1 MKVDVDTKER
11 MKTIFIFLLQSYKV
25 LMGSMLVLFVP
36 QSCGDSVC
44 SITDN
49 LYREGDLHRTSLA
62 FNFLSTLCFITCY
75 TIELNRENWCIEH
88 LDISDDYG
96 DNNLPL
102 VLKERPELEMA
113 LHKINDRYYYSSQ
126 ITAGV
131 YSVNLILSTTSI
143 YFNNAGTTTITA
155 YMSFVILIL
164 MKLYNSI
171 FVSNDSKKN
180 NMALSAYMS
189 ELQSYN
195 IIDKD
200 YVINSEDVET
210 VSEYKYKISSD
221 DKDDIKVNNVII
233 GNLALV

>member
-1 MKVDVDTKER
+1 
-11 MKTIFIFLLQSYKV
+11 
-25 LMGSMLVLFVP
+25 MGSMLVLFVP
-36 QSCGDSVC
+36 QSCGDSIC

-49 LYREGDLHRTSLA
+49 LYRDDELHRTSLA
-62 FNFLSTLCFITCY
+62 FNFLSTLCFVTCY

-102 VLKERPELEMA
+102 VLKERPELEKA

-143 YFNNAGTTTITA
+143 YFNHSGTNTVTA

-164 MKLYNSI
+164 MKLYNALFI
-171 FVSNDSKKN
+171 SNDSKKN

-195 IIDKD
+195 VIDKD
-200 YVINSEDVET
+200 HIIIKDNDQQ
-210 VSEYKYKISSD
+210 VSEYKYRKSFD
-221 DKDDIKVNNVII
+221 DKDDEIKADNVIVA
-233 GNLALV
+233 NLTMV

>member
-11 MKTIFIFLLQSYKV
+11 IKTIFIFLLQSYKV
-25 LMGSMLVLFVP
+25 LMGSMLVIFVP
-36 QSCGDSVC
+36 QSCDNGVC

-49 LYREGDLHRTSLA
+49 FYKPGDLHKASLVL
-62 FNFLSTLCFITCY
+62 NFLSTISFTTCY
-75 TIELNRENWCIEH
+75 IIELNRENWCIEH
-88 LDISDDYG
+88 LDISDDHG

-102 VLKERPELEMA
+102 VLKDRPILETA

-164 MKLYNSI
+164 MKLYNAL
-171 FVSNDSKKN
+171 FVANDSKKN

-195 IIDKD
+195 VIDKD
-200 YVINSEDVET
+200 YVISSGDEET
-210 VSEYKYKISSD
+210 VSEYKYKMSSHN
-221 DKDDIKVNNVII
+221 KDDIKADNVIVA
-233 GNLALV
+233 NLTMV

>member
-1 MKVDVDTKER
+1 MKVDIDTKER

-49 LYREGDLHRTSLA
+49 LYREDELHRTSLV

-164 MKLYNSI
+164 MKLYNAI
-171 FVSNDSKKN
+171 FVSTDSKK

-195 IIDKD
+195 VIDKD
-200 YVINSEDVET
+200 HV
-210 VSEYKYKISSD
+210 KKW
-221 DKDDIKVNNVII
+221 
-233 GNLALV
+233 

>member
-1 MKVDVDTKER
+1 MKVDIDTKER
-11 MKTIFIFLLQSYKV
+11 MKTVFIFLLQSYKV

-36 QSCGDSVC
+36 QSCDNSVC

-49 LYREGDLHRTSLA
+49 LYREDHLHRTSLA
-62 FNFLSTLCFITCY
+62 FNFLSTICFVVCY

-88 LDISDDYG
+88 LDISDDYS

-102 VLKERPELEMA
+102 VLKERPELENA
-113 LHKINDRYYYSSQ
+113 LHKINDRYYYSSH

-171 FVSNDSKKN
+171 FISNDSKKN

-195 IIDKD
+195 VIDKD
-200 YVINSEDVET
+200 HVKKNSNGEQ
-210 VSEYKYKISSD
+210 VSEYKYRMSSD
-221 DKDDIKVNNVII
+221 DTDDIKSNNVIVA
-233 GNLALV
+233 NLTMV

>member
-11 MKTIFIFLLQSYKV
+11 IKTIFIFLLQSYKV

-36 QSCGDSVC
+36 QSCGNSIC

-62 FNFLSTLCFITCY
+62 FNFLSTLCFVTCY

-102 VLKERPELEMA
+102 VLKERPELEKA

-131 YSVNLILSTTSI
+131 YSVNLVLSTTSI
-143 YFNNAGTTTITA
+143 YFNHSGTNTITA

-164 MKLYNSI
+164 MKLYNALFI
-171 FVSNDSKKN
+171 SNDSKKN

-195 IIDKD
+195 VIDKD
-200 YVINSEDVET
+200 HIIIKDNDQQI
-210 VSEYKYKISSD
+210 SEYKYRKSFD
-221 DKDDIKVNNVII
+221 DKDEIKADNVIVA
-233 GNLALV
+233 NLTMV

>member
-36 QSCGDSVC
+36 QSCGDSIC

-49 LYREGDLHRTSLA
+49 LYRDDELHRTSLA
-62 FNFLSTLCFITCY
+62 FNFLSTLCFVTCY

-102 VLKERPELEMA
+102 VLKERPELEKA

-131 YSVNLILSTTSI
+131 YSVNLVLSTTSI
-143 YFNNAGTTTITA
+143 YFNHSGTNTITA

-164 MKLYNSI
+164 MKL
-171 FVSNDSKKN
+171 
-180 NMALSAYMS
+180 
-189 ELQSYN
+189 
-195 IIDKD
+195 
-200 YVINSEDVET
+200 
-210 VSEYKYKISSD
+210 
-221 DKDDIKVNNVII
+221 
-233 GNLALV
+233 

>member
-49 LYREGDLHRTSLA
+49 LYRDDQLHRTSLGV
-62 FNFLSTLCFITCY
+62 NFLSTLCFITCY

-102 VLKERPELEMA
+102 VLKERPALEKA

-143 YFNNAGTTTITA
+143 YFNHAGTTTITA

-164 MKLYNSI
+164 MKLYNAL

-195 IIDKD
+195 VIDKD
-200 YVINSEDVET
+200 YVVRNGNGEQ
-210 VSEYKYKISSD
+210 VSEYKYRISAD
-221 DKDDIKVNNVII
+221 NKDEIKADNVIVA
-233 GNLALV
+233 NLTMV